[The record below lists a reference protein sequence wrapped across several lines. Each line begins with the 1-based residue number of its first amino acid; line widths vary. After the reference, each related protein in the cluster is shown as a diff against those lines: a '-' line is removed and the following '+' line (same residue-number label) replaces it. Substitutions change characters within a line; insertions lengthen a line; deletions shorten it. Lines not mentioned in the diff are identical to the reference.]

1 VLSEPTA
8 ESADPDAL
16 VARVQE
22 LTAGLDEIEDPATR
36 ARVEEL
42 VGAVIELYGAGLER
56 VFAALADTG
65 EAGLQIG
72 RRLADDG
79 VVASLMLIH
88 GLYPVDLETR
98 VREALE
104 SVRPYMESHAG
115 DVELLEITDGVAR
128 IRLEGSCRGCAA
140 SSATLELAIKQALDE
155 HAPDLVG
162 LEVDGAAPAT
172 QADSAANGMELPV
185 IQVDP
190 AGGGDGAPAPSWF
203 DLDGAGTPAEGAI
216 ARIEVGEVA
225 LLVAN
230 VGGTLLAYVDRCAG
244 CGASLAGGELDGR
257 AMRCASCSRR
267 FDLRAAGRALDG
279 DDLQLDPVPLLEE
292 DEGVRVALRG

>member
-36 ARVEEL
+36 ARVEQL
-42 VGAVIELYGAGLER
+42 VGTVIELYGAGLER
-56 VFAALADTG
+56 IFAALADTG
-65 EAGLQIG
+65 EAGHEIG

-104 SVRPYMESHAG
+104 GVRPYMESHAG
-115 DVELLEITDGVAR
+115 DVELLGITDGVAR

-155 HAPDLVG
+155 HAPDLAG
-162 LEVDGAAPAT
+162 LEVDGAAPDTRADAT
-172 QADSAANGMELPV
+172 AERMELPM

-190 AGGGDGAPAPSWF
+190 GGGGDGGSAPSWF
-203 DLDGAGTPAEGAI
+203 ELDGAGTPAEGAL
-216 ARIEVGEVA
+216 ARIEVGTVA

-230 VGGTLLAYVDRCAG
+230 VGGTLLAYVDRCTG
-244 CGASLAGGELDGR
+244 CGASLAEGELDGS
-257 AMRCASCSRR
+257 AMRCAACSRR

-279 DDLQLDPVPLLEE
+279 DDLQLEPVPLLEE
-292 DEGVRVALRG
+292 GEGARVALRR